1 MSKSGVL
8 LPVRICLALSLVVG
22 LVILAFDGLLWFDNP
37 RNGHATALVVF
48 SVIQAFLLGFSFL
61 RFQEAKRMILFWSIL
76 YLVLLLLN
84 PLTAP
89 SIDMP
94 IEVFTLYLMGFFPV
108 SSTPQFSCPF
118 LCPPFLITYDLLI
131 VLQIILVATLLRNRR
146 KQQAV

>member
-1 MSKSGVL
+1 
-8 LPVRICLALSLVVG
+8 
-22 LVILAFDGLLWFDNP
+22 
-37 RNGHATALVVF
+37 
-48 SVIQAFLLGFSFL
+48 
-61 RFQEAKRMILFWSIL
+61 MILFWSIL